1 MLRAG
6 RAAGARLRAAGSGQR
21 RAAGGCAPSGGVP
34 GPLLRAAPLPQLP
47 LSPQPRARP
56 PQPPQDLHEDGRWR
70 WGGGRGVGVWG
81 GARPLTRAVL
91 SGFSSTFT
99 GERRPKGDRV
109 FEALGTTDEL
119 SCAIGLARELSSDKG
134 HAFVGQL
141 HKVQCMLQDVGS
153 NIATPLSSAREAHLS
168 KPRRFFPGRTV
179 LASSQLAL
187 GRLSQHVA
195 VRAAQGLPTPHTL
208 CVADFAF
215 PSVERT
221 SFSEE
226 PVLELEKWI
235 DRYSEQLPP
244 LRAFILPSGGKSSA
258 ALHLSRAVCRRA
270 ERCVVP
276 LVQAGEADPNV
287 AKYLNRLSDYLF
299 VLARYA
305 AMKEGKEEKIYT
317 KPEQ

>member
-1 MLRAG
+1 S
-6 RAAGARLRAAGSGQR
+6 AARSEAL
-21 RAAGGCAPSGGVP
+21 
-34 GPLLRAAPLPQLP
+34 AAPPGSTRGQAMKVRRWRRLGGGHGAVRDP
-47 LSPQPRARP
+47 SPPPRAI
-56 PQPPQDLHEDGRWR
+56 LK
-70 WGGGRGVGVWG
+70 
-81 GARPLTRAVL
+81 
-91 SGFSSTFT
+91 GFSSTFT

-119 SCAIGLARELSSDKG
+119 SCAIGLASELSGEKG
-134 HAFVGQL
+134 HTFVGQL

-153 NIATPLSSAREAHLS
+153 NIATPLSSAREAHL
-168 KPRRFFPGRTV
+168 K
-179 LASSQLAL
+179 
-187 GRLSQHVA
+187 
-195 VRAAQGLPTPHTL
+195 
-208 CVADFAF
+208 
-215 PSVERT
+215 RT

-317 KPEQ
+317 KPEP

>member
-1 MLRAG
+1 MLR
-6 RAAGARLRAAGSGQR
+6 RAAAAGSGLGR
-21 RAAGGCAPSGGVP
+21 
-34 GPLLRAAPLPQLP
+34 PLWVVA
-47 LSPQPRARP
+47 
-56 PQPPQDLHEDGRWR
+56 
-70 WGGGRGVGVWG
+70 GRGQSGEAGSPEG
-81 GARPLTRAVL
+81 GPPSARSPRIYTRTGDE
-91 SGFSSTFT
+91 GFSSTFT
-99 GERRPKGDRV
+99 GERRPKGDRI

-119 SCAIGLARELSSDKG
+119 SSAIGLASELSSEKG
-134 HAFVGQL
+134 HAFVEQL

-153 NIATPLSSAREAHLS
+153 NIATPLSSAREAHL
-168 KPRRFFPGRTV
+168 K
-179 LASSQLAL
+179 
-187 GRLSQHVA
+187 
-195 VRAAQGLPTPHTL
+195 
-208 CVADFAF
+208 
-215 PSVERT
+215 RT

-226 PVLELEKWI
+226 PILELEKWI

-258 ALHLSRAVCRRA
+258 ALHFSRAVCRRA

-317 KPEQ
+317 KPEA

>member
-1 MLRAG
+1 MLR
-6 RAAGARLRAAGSGQR
+6 RAAAAAAGSGLGR
-21 RAAGGCAPSGGVP
+21 
-34 GPLLRAAPLPQLP
+34 PLWVVA
-47 LSPQPRARP
+47 
-56 PQPPQDLHEDGRWR
+56 
-70 WGGGRGVGVWG
+70 GRGQSGEAGSPEG
-81 GARPLTRAVL
+81 GPPSARSPRIYTRTGDE
-91 SGFSSTFT
+91 GFSSTFT
-99 GERRPKGDRV
+99 GERRPKGDRI

-119 SCAIGLARELSSDKG
+119 SSAIGLASELSSEKG
-134 HAFVGQL
+134 HAFVEQL

-153 NIATPLSSAREAHLS
+153 NIATPLSSAREAHL
-168 KPRRFFPGRTV
+168 K
-179 LASSQLAL
+179 
-187 GRLSQHVA
+187 
-195 VRAAQGLPTPHTL
+195 
-208 CVADFAF
+208 
-215 PSVERT
+215 RT

-226 PVLELEKWI
+226 PILELEKWI

-258 ALHLSRAVCRRA
+258 ALHFSRAVCRRA

-317 KPEQ
+317 KPEA